1 MTQADWL
8 RILIIILALVAPVL
22 IIILNHHKRHQLN
35 WGDVLTRI
43 GLGGVFL
50 AVAYSTL
57 ESYLQGV
64 GLVPRLYVLT
74 GALIW
79 VDVGL
84 IASILHDR
92 KCFREEREAALKAHP
107 ELKKEKGNPLP

>member
-8 RILIIILALVAPVL
+8 RVLIIILALAAPVL
-22 IIILNHHKRHQLN
+22 ILILNHHKRHQLN

-50 AVAYSTL
+50 AVAYSTM
-57 ESYLQGV
+57 ESYLQGL

-84 IASILHDR
+84 IASIRHDQ
-92 KCFREEREAALKAHP
+92 KCLKAEREAVLKAHP
-107 ELKKEKGNPLP
+107 ELKKEEGKRFP